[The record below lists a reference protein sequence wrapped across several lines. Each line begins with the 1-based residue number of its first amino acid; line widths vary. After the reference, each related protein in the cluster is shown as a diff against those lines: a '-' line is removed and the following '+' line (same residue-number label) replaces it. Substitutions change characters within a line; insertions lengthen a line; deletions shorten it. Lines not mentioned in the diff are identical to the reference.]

1 MGGAGDTRVSPSPVS
16 RTKGA
21 IVSAREDLIDF
32 VLQYGG
38 RCRDCA
44 DEAGFC
50 PQTGIGC
57 GQRRKAVEFV
67 LGAIE
72 YGVKHGFVSG
82 YTIIRDD
89 EFHKGTVERCIAVA
103 EAERK
108 KHDTGSGFDN
118 QPAHAAA
125 FAIRSR
131 LRSLIKEDGE

>member
-1 MGGAGDTRVSPSPVS
+1 M
-16 RTKGA
+16 
-21 IVSAREDLIDF
+21 SAREDLIDF

-89 EFHKGTVERCIAVA
+89 ENHKATVERCELAAYSTPAYVIGALEVD
-103 EAERK
+103 ENGIMK
-108 KHDTGSGFDN
+108 PGSIYDQGRYD
-118 QPAHAAA
+118 A
-125 FAIRSR
+125 R
-131 LRSLIKEDGE
+131 LSIRSLIKEDGE